1 MHNNHRWTTTASTR
15 VTKCDSRQRPPHA
28 DHHWPCPCVALAKAT
43 LMLRRPPPRTPPAAA
58 SPSCF
63 APVLHAVRPRS
74 RTMTKL
80 GRHQARAERE
90 RERPD
95 LAKGTLAAHRLHGP
109 FPAACAIHHRS
120 SLPCGAVL
128 PLLMSSPMLS
138 HRHRLVP
145 CRGQTWS
152 QIWRDCVGSASS
164 TTTAMKPSPS
174 MPPPATRRMRP
185 PRRHPPSSHGLSP
198 LVAAPHRIWPCDP
211 AASRCLAPKRRPS
224 LPKAEVSPPTSN
236 LRSARLDLERWEL

>member
-1 MHNNHRWTTTASTR
+1 MQTTTGHVHASL
-15 VTKCDSRQRPPHA
+15 
-28 DHHWPCPCVALAKAT
+28 WPK
-43 LMLRRPPPRTPPAAA
+43 PR
-58 SPSCF
+58 SCF
-63 APVLHAVRPRS
+63 A
-74 RTMTKL
+74 
-80 GRHQARAERE
+80 GRHLAHHRLLPHPLFAPSYSVCATLRAIGWATRARRRE
-90 RERPD
+90 RTD

-138 HRHRLVP
+138 RRHRLVP

-198 LVAAPHRIWPCDP
+198 LIAAPHRIWPCDP
-211 AASRCLAPKRRPS
+211 AASRHLAPKRRPS
-224 LPKAEVSPPTSN
+224 LPKAASPPTSN
-236 LRSARLDLERWEL
+236 EIRRLDLRGGSCEPRRRSPDEPPALPAPRSSSGEERGEIK